1 MTGTGSMDTA
11 ATKLD
16 IHELVSRYNIAWDTG
31 DVEGVLACFVPDG
44 LFTDAAGGE
53 HRGHA
58 NIRAFV
64 EASPAAFG
72 RMRHITSSHLVEL
85 NGTASARHRCYVVFV
100 SHPAGERVLDTGE
113 YDDQVVLVDG
123 GWRFATR
130 KVAFD

>member
-1 MTGTGSMDTA
+1 MTGTGAMDTA

-16 IHELVSRYNIAWDTG
+16 IHELVSHYNIAWDTG
-31 DVEGVLACFVPDG
+31 DVEGVLACFVDDG

-58 NIRAFV
+58 GIRAFV

-72 RMRHITSSHLVEL
+72 RMRHITSSHLVEPS
-85 NGTASARHRCYVVFV
+85 GPASARHRCYVVFV

-113 YDDQVVLVDG
+113 YDDQVVFVDG